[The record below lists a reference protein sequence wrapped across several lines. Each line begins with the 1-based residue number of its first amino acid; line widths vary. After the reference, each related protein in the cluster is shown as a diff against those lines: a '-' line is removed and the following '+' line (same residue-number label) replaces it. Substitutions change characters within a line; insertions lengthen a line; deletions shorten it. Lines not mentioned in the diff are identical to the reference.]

1 MGTRSALLSSF
12 AIAGPVTVPREYA
25 WPYCAIAERLAGALL
40 LVVLSPVVLATAFC
54 IFILSGRSP
63 WIAHRRVGRY
73 GTELW
78 VPKLRT
84 MWERCEGFTPLSRLF
99 SIEYIDDEN
108 GPALKAPEDNRVGSR
123 FARFCRRHSLDEL
136 PQLLLVVT
144 GRMSLVG
151 PRPVTPAELALIYGP
166 DAGAVLIAKPGL
178 SGLWQ
183 VSGRNRL
190 TTTERRA
197 LDLKSVHNRSWRLYL
212 TILLRTI
219 PEVLSGRNTW

>member
-1 MGTRSALLSSF
+1 MSGE
-12 AIAGPVTVPREYA
+12 GA
-25 WPYCAIAERLAGALL
+25 WPYADKAERLASAFLL
-40 LVVLSPVVLATAFC
+40 IALSPLLLATALWV
-54 IFILSGRSP
+54 FILSGRSP

-73 GTELW
+73 GAALW

-84 MWERCEGFTPLSRLF
+84 MWETSESPAALSRLF
-99 SIEYIDDEN
+99 SIEYIDDEG
-108 GPALKAPEDNRVGSR
+108 GPALKSPEDDRVGSR

-136 PQLLLVVT
+136 PQLILVLT

-151 PRPVTPAELALIYGP
+151 PRPVTPGELALIYGR
-166 DAGAVLIAKPGL
+166 DADTILSAKPGL

-190 TTTERRA
+190 TSGDRRM
-197 LDLKSVHNRSWRLYL
+197 LDLQSVRNRSWRLYL
-212 TILLRTI
+212 AILVRTI